1 MAPYVYKGKGRA
13 TKAGAKKR
21 SNRPRRKTTAKAT
34 SIKKVVNQVLARK
47 VETKITQQWA
57 TMNVR
62 CLQAA
67 TTQTQFNSTCL
78 CLTPQGNSSVA
89 IQQLYPIIGNSIAQ
103 DGRIGDECKIKSQYF
118 DYILNANPY
127 DAVTN
132 TLVQPHIVTMY
143 FIKPKN
149 QDSLGLSVLEIVAS
163 SAANFFE
170 NQLNA
175 ESGMTGTFLD
185 HLRKV
190 DRDNF
195 QVVATR
201 THKVG
206 YSQQLNTLNQG
217 SVFPNNDYK
226 QMYKG
231 RVKIPGYNWKVDRSE
246 VYQGRNIYMF
256 ATYTNLNGAASAT
269 NQSASTITFNLST
282 YYTDM

>member
-1 MAPYVYKGKGRA
+1 MP
-13 TKAGAKKR
+13 
-21 SNRPRRKTTAKAT
+21 PRRRNGLKSKKTAPKRKAPAAVKP
-34 SIKKVVNQVLARK
+34 SKALSKAVDKVLARK
-47 VETKITQQWA
+47 VETKVIQQWA

-62 CLQAA
+62 CLQAT
-67 TTQTQFNSTCL
+67 TTQAQFLNTSL
-78 CLTPQGNSSVA
+78 CLTPQGNGSVA
-89 IQQLYPIIGNSIAQ
+89 IQQLYPIIGNGIGQ
-103 DGRIGDECKIKSQYF
+103 DQRIGDECKIKSQYF

-127 DAVTN
+127 DAATN
-132 TLVQPHIVTMY
+132 TAVQPHIVTMY

-185 HLRKV
+185 HLRRV
-190 DRDNF
+190 DTDNF

-201 THKVG
+201 SHKVG
-206 YSQQLNTLNQG
+206 YSAQLNTLNQG

-231 RVKIPGYNWKVDRSE
+231 RVKIPGYNWKVDRNE
-246 VYQGRNIYMF
+246 VYQGRNIFMF
-256 ATYTNLNGAASAT
+256 ATYTNLNGTASAT

-282 YYTDM
+282 YYTDD

>member
-1 MAPYVYKGKGRA
+1 MP
-13 TKAGAKKR
+13 
-21 SNRPRRKTTAKAT
+21 PRRRNGLKSKKTAPKRKAPAAAKPSKAL
-34 SIKKVVNQVLARK
+34 SKAVDKVLARK
-47 VETKITQQWA
+47 IETKVIQQWA

-62 CLQAA
+62 CLQST
-67 TTQTQFNSTCL
+67 TTQAQFLNTSL
-78 CLTPQGNSSVA
+78 CLTPQGNGSVA
-89 IQQLYPIIGNSIAQ
+89 IQQLYPIIGNGIGQ
-103 DGRIGDECKIKSQYF
+103 DQRIGDECKIKNQYF
-118 DYILNANPY
+118 DYIINANPY

-185 HLRKV
+185 HLRRV
-190 DRDNF
+190 DTDNF

-206 YSQQLNTLNQG
+206 YSAQLNTLNQG

-231 RVKIPGYNWKVDRSE
+231 RVKIAGYNWKVDRNE
-246 VYQGRNIYMF
+246 VYQGRNIFMF
-256 ATYTNLNGAASAT
+256 ATYTNLNGTAPAA

-282 YYTDM
+282 YYTDD